1 LTKYSDLPPI
11 CKGYLLNY
19 HFWRQ
24 RYTKRNSWLKSY
36 LFAMEARSNEERF
49 WPSQVKIGYIPTG
62 IYRENQFQKDE
73 LKKFRLMKKN
83 HIRNIAIISHVDHGK
98 TTLLNA
104 MLKQTGVF
112 RVNQAVE
119 DRVMDSLDLEK
130 ERGITIM
137 AKNTAIDYN
146 GVKINI
152 VDTPG
157 HADFGGEV
165 ERSLNMVDGA
175 ILLVD
180 ASEGPLPQ
188 TRFVLKKALA
198 LHLPIILIINKID
211 RADARI
217 EEVINDTYDLFIDL
231 GAGENQIEFP
241 ILYTNAKI
249 GVSHKKR
256 GDDSTDLRPLL
267 QTIIEYIPAPRGND
281 EDIPQFLV
289 TNLDYDPYVGQI
301 ALGRLQSGKLEMNSN
316 YSLCTKEKIVPGIK
330 FTALYTFYGLTKK
343 AVTSVESGDII
354 ALSGVE
360 NVSIGDTISSMTDPR
375 PLPRLQVD
383 EPTVSMMFYVNDSPF
398 AGTEGKYL
406 TSRHLLERLEKEA
419 LRNVAIKI
427 KKLDRTDAF
436 EVCGRGE
443 LQMAVLIETMR
454 REGYELMVSRP
465 QVITKE
471 QKGKTLEP
479 VERLFL
485 DIPEEFV
492 GKITEKLSVR
502 KGRMESLVNKGS
514 GRVSMEFLIPSR
526 GLIGFRSQFLTD
538 TKGGGV
544 MNSLLEDYSPWFGPI
559 PQRMTGALVADRS
572 GRVTSYAS
580 FAMEDRGEMIVE
592 IGTEVYAGMIVG
604 ERNRSSDLNVN
615 IIKEKK
621 LTNMRASTSDT
632 TIILRPPRILSLDQ
646 AIEFIA
652 EDELVEITPK
662 SVRLRK
668 MELDAARRQQKSR
681 KDD

>member
-1 LTKYSDLPPI
+1 
-11 CKGYLLNY
+11 
-19 HFWRQ
+19 
-24 RYTKRNSWLKSY
+24 
-36 LFAMEARSNEERF
+36 
-49 WPSQVKIGYIPTG
+49 
-62 IYRENQFQKDE
+62 
-73 LKKFRLMKKN
+73 MKKD
-83 HIRNIAIISHVDHGK
+83 HLRNIAIISHVDHGK

-104 MLKQTGVF
+104 LLKQTGVF
-112 RVNQAVE
+112 RSNQVVE
-119 DRVMDSLDLEK
+119 DRVMDSMDLEK
-130 ERGITIM
+130 ERGITIT
-137 AKNTAIDYN
+137 AKNTAVEFN

-198 LHLPIILIINKID
+198 LRLPIILVINKID
-211 RADARI
+211 RKDARV
-217 EEVINDTYDLFIDL
+217 EEVINETYDLFIDL
-231 GAGENQIEFP
+231 GAEEKQIEFP
-241 ILYTNAKI
+241 ILYTMAKI
-249 GVSHKKR
+249 GVSHRKL
-256 GDDSTDLRPLL
+256 GDDSADLQPLL
-267 QTIIEYIPAPRGND
+267 QTIIDYVPAPEGDD
-281 EDIPQFLV
+281 EAITQFLV
-289 TNLDYDPYVGQI
+289 TNLDYDSYVGQI
-301 ALGRLQSGKLEMNSN
+301 AIGRLQSGKLEMNTN
-316 YSLCTKEKIVPGIK
+316 YTLCSQDKMVPGVK
-330 FTALYTFYGLTKK
+330 LSALYTFYGLAKK
-343 AVTSVESGDII
+343 PVTIAESGDII

-360 NVSIGDTISSMTDPR
+360 NVTIGDTISSFISPQA
-375 PLPRLQVD
+375 LPRLLVD
-383 EPTVSMMFYVNDSPF
+383 EPTISMIFYVNDSPF
-398 AGTEGKYL
+398 AGKEGKFL
-406 TSRHLLERLEKEA
+406 TSRHLLERLEKES

-427 KKLDRTDAF
+427 KKLGKTNSF

-471 QKGKTLEP
+471 QNGQTVEP

-492 GKITEKLSVR
+492 GKITEKLAVR
-502 KGRMESLVNKGS
+502 KGRLESLVNKGS

-544 MNSLLEDYSPWFGPI
+544 MNSLLESYAPWFGPI
-559 PQRMTGALVADRS
+559 PQRMSGVLVADRP
-572 GRVTSYAS
+572 GRITSYAS

-592 IGTEVYAGMIVG
+592 VGTEVYGGMIVG
-604 ERNRSSDLNVN
+604 ERNRTGDMDVN
-615 IIKEKK
+615 ITKEKK
-621 LTNMRASTSDT
+621 LTNMRASTSDA
-632 TIILRPPRILSLDQ
+632 TIILRPPRTFSLDQ

-652 EDELVEITPK
+652 ENELVEVTPQ

-668 MELDAARRQQKSR
+668 MELDANRRLQKSR
-681 KDD
+681 KEE

>member
-1 LTKYSDLPPI
+1 
-11 CKGYLLNY
+11 
-19 HFWRQ
+19 
-24 RYTKRNSWLKSY
+24 
-36 LFAMEARSNEERF
+36 
-49 WPSQVKIGYIPTG
+49 
-62 IYRENQFQKDE
+62 
-73 LKKFRLMKKN
+73 MKKD
-83 HIRNIAIISHVDHGK
+83 HLRNIAIISHVDHGK

-119 DRVMDSLDLEK
+119 DRVMDSMDLEK
-130 ERGITIM
+130 ERGITIT
-137 AKNTAIDYN
+137 AKNTAVEFN

-198 LHLPIILIINKID
+198 LRLPIILVINKID
-211 RADARI
+211 RKDARV
-217 EEVINDTYDLFIDL
+217 EEVINETYDLFIDL
-231 GAGENQIEFP
+231 GAEEKQIEFP
-241 ILYTNAKI
+241 ILYTQAKI
-249 GVSHKKR
+249 GVSHRKL
-256 GDDSTDLRPLL
+256 GDDSADLQPLL
-267 QTIIEYIPAPRGND
+267 QTIIDYVPAPQGDD
-281 EDIPQFLV
+281 EAITQFLV
-289 TNLDYDPYVGQI
+289 TNLDYDSYVGQI
-301 ALGRLQSGKLEMNSN
+301 AIGRLQSGKLEMNTN
-316 YSLCTKEKIVPGIK
+316 YTLCSQDKMVPGVK
-330 FTALYTFYGLTKK
+330 LSALYTFYGLAKK
-343 AVTSVESGDII
+343 PVTIAESGDII

-360 NVSIGDTISSMTDPR
+360 NVTIGDTISSFTSPQA
-375 PLPRLQVD
+375 LPRLLVD
-383 EPTVSMMFYVNDSPF
+383 EPTISMIFYVNDSPF
-398 AGTEGKYL
+398 AGKEGKFL
-406 TSRHLLERLEKEA
+406 TSRHLLERLEKES

-427 KKLDRTDAF
+427 KKLGKTNSF

-471 QKGKTLEP
+471 QNGTTVEP

-485 DIPEEFV
+485 DIPEVFV
-492 GKITEKLSVR
+492 GKITEKLAVR
-502 KGRMESLVNKGS
+502 KGRLESLVNKGS

-544 MNSLLEDYSPWFGPI
+544 MNSLLESYAPWFGPI
-559 PQRMTGALVADRS
+559 PQRMSGVLVADRP
-572 GRVTSYAS
+572 GRITSYAS

-592 IGTEVYAGMIVG
+592 VGTEVYGGMIVG
-604 ERNRSSDLNVN
+604 ERNRTGDMDVN
-615 IIKEKK
+615 ITKEKK
-621 LTNMRASTSDT
+621 LTNMRASTSDA
-632 TIILRPPRILSLDQ
+632 TIILRPPRTFSLDQ

-652 EDELVEITPK
+652 ENELVEVTPQ

-668 MELDAARRQQKSR
+668 MELDATRRLQKSR
-681 KDD
+681 KEE